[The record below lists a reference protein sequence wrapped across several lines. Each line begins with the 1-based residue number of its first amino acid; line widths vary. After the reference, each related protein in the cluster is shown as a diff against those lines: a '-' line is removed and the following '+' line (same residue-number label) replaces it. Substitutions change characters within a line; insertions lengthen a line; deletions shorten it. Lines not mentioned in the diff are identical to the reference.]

1 MASHP
6 AQQILAINAGS
17 SSIKFAVFAS
27 GPDLHAVLRG
37 AISDIGGRSSF
48 TVAGGEDCSFTR
60 HFAIP
65 EHITAAKVLLEW
77 LAERVPAATLAV
89 VAHRIVY
96 GGPGCDRPRALDHD
110 LMAELYASASNEPDH
125 LPQALHLAEALRR
138 QIPGAAQ
145 LACFDSAFHASMPV
159 LASTLPIPRRY
170 AALGI
175 RRYGFHGLS
184 CAWLM
189 RELERRAGPAA
200 AGKVVIAHLGGGASV
215 TAVEGGQSRDTTM
228 GLTPS
233 GGMMMG
239 RRSGDLDPGLAWR
252 LMRQEQ
258 MSAASFHNMVNHQS
272 GLLGVSGSSA
282 DLRTLVAAS
291 GRDSRAA
298 EAVDMFCYSAR
309 KSICAM
315 AGAIDGIETLLFSG
329 GAGEH
334 GPEVRAQ
341 ICAGLA
347 HLGVQL
353 DPDANLA
360 GAEIVS
366 TPVSRVC
373 VRVMHTD
380 EEWMMGE
387 AAQAWLDH
395 MNNSEGAAS

>member
-17 SSIKFAVFAS
+17 SSIKFALFS
-27 GPDLHAVLRG
+27 GGPALHAVLRG
-37 AISDIGGRSSF
+37 AIADIGGRSSF
-48 TVAGGEDCSFTR
+48 TVAGGKDCSFTR

-65 EHITAAKVLLEW
+65 EHITAANVLLEW
-77 LAERVPAATLAV
+77 LAERVPAASLAA
-89 VAHRIVY
+89 VAHRVVY
-96 GGPGCDRPRALDHD
+96 GGPGCDRVRTLDHD
-110 LMAELYASASNEPDH
+110 LMAELYASASSEPDH

-138 QIPGAAQ
+138 QMPEAAQ
-145 LACFDSAFHASMPV
+145 LACFDSAFHATMPA

-170 AALGI
+170 NALGI

-189 RELERRAGPAA
+189 RELERRAGAAA

-215 TAVEGGQSRDTTM
+215 TAVAGGQSRDTTM

-258 MSAASFHNMVNHQS
+258 MSAASFHHMVNHQS
-272 GLLGVSGSSA
+272 GLLGVSGSSG

-291 GRDSRAA
+291 AGDSRAG
-298 EAVDMFCYSAR
+298 EAVALFCYSAR

-315 AGAIDGIETLLFSG
+315 AGAIDGMETLIFSG

-341 ICAGLA
+341 ICAGLS

-387 AAQAWLDH
+387 AAKDWLDR
-395 MNNSEGAAS
+395 MDNDKGAAS